1 MRARVRS
8 ERPDIVHTALFA
20 GDMVGRVAAWRT
32 GAKVVSSLVNT
43 TYDVARTSDPNI
55 RPWRLRVVQ
64 ALDVLTGRVMV
75 DRFHAVSA
83 GVADVNG
90 RRDLRVPRSRISVV
104 QRGRSWGQL
113 GVWSHER
120 REAARACA
128 GHRHCRG
135 KVVLAVGRQE
145 HQKAHAELVA
155 TIPHLLANVDGL
167 IVLIAGREGN
177 VSAALRGPLQA
188 HPEAKAVVTLLGHR
202 HDAPD
207 LLCAADVLAIPSL
220 YEGTAGA
227 ALEAMA
233 LRCPV
238 VCTDLA
244 GVRGVLA
251 DGVNSVLVPV
261 ADSQAMA
268 DALARVLTDAELAD
282 RLRTTGLADFEDRFT
297 IERAAGGGDGGVLR
311 KRDGR
316 RAELDPS
323 PLVAPVALPSGPP
336 VEHSPCMHL
345 RPPSASDGNPLP
357 PADLLEPVE
366 EAVEVGPLRDAAV
379 GEPWFVQHRA
389 EQIVVAVDLDDA
401 GEQRRVR
408 CEVVDVDEPAGVEVR
423 AHVGISPVDG
433 DRVGLQGMEELLGDI
448 ARERG
453 VLERPG
459 RTCSGG

>member
-1 MRARVRS
+1 MKILFVIDSLGASGAEHSTATLLPLLRDLGHEVSAATLYDAGFGDEERLRAAGFDVRPLGRRRYLGRVRELRARVRS

-32 GAKVVSSLVNT
+32 GTKVVSSLVNT

-55 RPWRLRVVQ
+55 RPRRLRVVQ

-83 GVADVNG
+83 GVADVNA
-90 RRDLRVPRSRISVV
+90 RDLRVPRSRISVV
-104 QRGRSWGQL
+104 QRGRSRGQL
-113 GVWSHER
+113 GVWSQER
-120 REAARACA
+120 RETARAA
-128 GHRHCRG
+128 LGIDASA

-145 HQKAHAELVA
+145 HQKAHTELVA
-155 TIPHLLANVDGL
+155 AIPHLLANVDDL
-167 IVLIAGREGN
+167 IVLIAGRDGN
-177 VSAALRGPLQA
+177 ASAALRDALQA

-202 HDAPD
+202 HDVPD

-261 ADSQAMA
+261 ADAQAMA
-268 DALARVLTDAELAD
+268 VALARVLTDTGLAD

-297 IERAAGGGDGGVLR
+297 IERAAAAMVEFYESVMAE
-311 KRDGR
+311 GR
-316 RAELDPS
+316 
-323 PLVAPVALPSGPP
+323 
-336 VEHSPCMHL
+336 
-345 RPPSASDGNPLP
+345 N
-357 PADLLEPVE
+357 
-366 EAVEVGPLRDAAV
+366 
-379 GEPWFVQHRA
+379 
-389 EQIVVAVDLDDA
+389 
-401 GEQRRVR
+401 
-408 CEVVDVDEPAGVEVR
+408 
-423 AHVGISPVDG
+423 
-433 DRVGLQGMEELLGDI
+433 
-448 ARERG
+448 
-453 VLERPG
+453 
-459 RTCSGG
+459 

>member
-1 MRARVRS
+1 MKILFVIDSLGASGAEHSTATLLPLLRDLGHEVSAATLYDAGFGDEERLRAAGFDVRPLGRRRYLGRVRELRARVRS

-32 GAKVVSSLVNT
+32 GTKVVSSLVNT

-55 RPWRLRVVQ
+55 RRWRLRVVQ

-83 GVADVNG
+83 GVADVNA
-90 RRDLRVPRSRISVV
+90 RDLRVPRSRISVV
-104 QRGRSWGQL
+104 QRGRSRGQL
-113 GVWSHER
+113 GVWSQER
-120 REAARACA
+120 RETARAA
-128 GHRHCRG
+128 LGIDASA

-145 HQKAHAELVA
+145 HQKAHTELVA
-155 TIPHLLANVDGL
+155 AIPHLLANVDDL
-167 IVLIAGREGN
+167 IVLIAGRDGN
-177 VSAALRGPLQA
+177 ASAALRDALQA

-202 HDAPD
+202 HDVPD

-261 ADSQAMA
+261 ADAQAMA
-268 DALARVLTDAELAD
+268 VALARVLTDTGLAD

-297 IERAAGGGDGGVLR
+297 IERAAAAMVEFYESVMAE
-311 KRDGR
+311 GR
-316 RAELDPS
+316 
-323 PLVAPVALPSGPP
+323 
-336 VEHSPCMHL
+336 
-345 RPPSASDGNPLP
+345 N
-357 PADLLEPVE
+357 
-366 EAVEVGPLRDAAV
+366 
-379 GEPWFVQHRA
+379 
-389 EQIVVAVDLDDA
+389 
-401 GEQRRVR
+401 
-408 CEVVDVDEPAGVEVR
+408 
-423 AHVGISPVDG
+423 
-433 DRVGLQGMEELLGDI
+433 
-448 ARERG
+448 
-453 VLERPG
+453 
-459 RTCSGG
+459 

>member
-1 MRARVRS
+1 MKILFVIDSLGASGAEHSTATLLPLLRDLGHEVSAATLYDAGFGDEERLRTAGFDVRPLRRRRYLGRVRELRARVRS

-83 GVADVNG
+83 GVADVNA
-90 RRDLRVPRSRISVV
+90 RDLRVPRSRISVV
-104 QRGRSWGQL
+104 QRGRSRGQL

-120 REAARACA
+120 REAARAA
-128 GHRHCRG
+128 LGIDIAA

-177 VSAALRGPLQA
+177 ASAALRDALQA

-202 HDAPD
+202 HDVPD

-297 IERAAGGGDGGVLR
+297 IERAAAAMVEFYESVMAE
-311 KRDGR
+311 GR
-316 RAELDPS
+316 
-323 PLVAPVALPSGPP
+323 
-336 VEHSPCMHL
+336 
-345 RPPSASDGNPLP
+345 N
-357 PADLLEPVE
+357 
-366 EAVEVGPLRDAAV
+366 
-379 GEPWFVQHRA
+379 
-389 EQIVVAVDLDDA
+389 
-401 GEQRRVR
+401 
-408 CEVVDVDEPAGVEVR
+408 
-423 AHVGISPVDG
+423 
-433 DRVGLQGMEELLGDI
+433 
-448 ARERG
+448 
-453 VLERPG
+453 
-459 RTCSGG
+459 